1 MRQHITSFY
10 SQEAMGVKTIF
21 CKKCGKEGLQLVL
34 EPDCPGEIEFVIKEK
49 EIDNDKKFD

>member
-34 EPDCPGEIEFVIKEK
+34 EPDCPGEVEEKKIDKET
-49 EIDNDKKFD
+49 EHS